1 MFYKTH
7 FLFTCIILFS
17 SIQIVNAQW
26 DNDWSSP
33 QIEAGVVSGWLNFQN
48 NGNGWDIRL
57 YAIDSTAIYIMQNGY
72 SFTPQFS
79 YTFTPFEK
87 LAGNQVY
94 SLNVDLTGDNIT
106 EFYVLAYHGAGSPYR
121 QSIKILDITAG
132 NVLLEKDDANFSF
145 SYPSIWDVDN
155 DGILE
160 AVFSKYDYP
169 SLTTYTLESI
179 NTGVTTSGIVD
190 VPFMRFDLEQ
200 NYPNPFNP
208 SKTIEYEMNTSDN
221 VQLQIFDIK
230 GELVKTLVNEF
241 QTPANYKV
249 VWNGTNSRGE
259 KLTSGVYF
267 YSIKTKDNIGTK
279 KMILLK

>member
-26 DNDWSSP
+26 DNDWTSP
-33 QIEAGVVSGWLNFQN
+33 QIEAGVASGWLNFQN
-48 NGNGWDIRL
+48 NGSEWDARL
-57 YAIDSTAIYIMQNGY
+57 YIIDSTAIYIMQNGY
-72 SFTPQFS
+72 SFTPQYS
-79 YTFTPFEK
+79 YTFTSSEK
-87 LAGNQVY
+87 LAGNQIY

-106 EFYVLAYHGAGSPYR
+106 EFYVLAYHGTGSPFR
-121 QSIKILDITAG
+121 QSFNILDITT
-132 NVLLEKDDANFSF
+132 NNILLEKDDANFSY

-160 AVFSKYDYP
+160 AVFSKYDFP
-169 SLTTYTLESI
+169 SLTAYTLESI
-179 NTGVTTSGIVD
+179 NTGVTTSLDGGA
-190 VPFMRFDLEQ
+190 PFMRFELEQ

-208 SKTIEYEMNTSDN
+208 STTIEYELNSSDN
-221 VQLQIFDIK
+221 VTLQIFDIK
-230 GELVKTLVNEF
+230 GELIKTLVNDF
-241 QTPANYKV
+241 QVSGNHKA

-259 KLTSGVYF
+259 KLSSGVYF